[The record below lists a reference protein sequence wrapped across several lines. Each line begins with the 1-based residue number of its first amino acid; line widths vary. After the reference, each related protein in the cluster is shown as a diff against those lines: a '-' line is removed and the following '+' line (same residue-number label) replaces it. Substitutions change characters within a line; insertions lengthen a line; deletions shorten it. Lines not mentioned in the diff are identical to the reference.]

1 MTTIISHPWTD
12 PGNEASAW
20 PLPVAAV
27 AVAWPVLDL
36 LTGPRRIARVHS
48 AFSQAANLEVGE
60 QFVALTAPAAPW
72 VPNGLALAG
81 AHGQRTL
88 LGLRPGQHAWIGEG
102 EIAFPEAGVRV
113 TGEAAE
119 RWEPSLARH
128 LDAVAPTMLARGL
141 WHLATL
147 CRPERESEDR
157 CDSLCAPDTSSRSD
171 LSSPGAELVPFA
183 RRIAGA
189 LDVLAGGLARA
200 DREAVLAGTRR
211 LAGLGPGLTPA
222 GDDILVGACTSLT
235 LFASIGVPEFR
246 RDATALI
253 ELRRLIAETAA
264 AQTTALSAAWLR
276 HAGKGEF
283 SLPLLRLGQAL
294 ASGRAP
300 TIAAATARLMRL
312 GASSGRC
319 AITGLLAIGQA
330 LLRRY
335 TAGA

>member
-1 MTTIISHPWTD
+1 MTTIISHSWID

-20 PLPVAAV
+20 PLSVAAAAV
-27 AVAWPVLDL
+27 ALPVLDL

-72 VPNGLALAG
+72 VPNGLALAST
-81 AHGQRTL
+81 HGQRTL

-102 EIAFPEAGVRV
+102 EIAFPETGVRI
-113 TGEAAE
+113 TGDAAE
-119 RWEPSLARH
+119 RWEPSLARY
-128 LDAVAPTMLARGL
+128 LDAVAPAMLARGL
-141 WHLATL
+141 RHLATL
-147 CRPERESEDR
+147 CRLELESEDR
-157 CDSLCAPDTSSRSD
+157 CDSLHAPGTSSRPD
-171 LSSPGAELVPFA
+171 LSSPGAELAPFA

-189 LDVLAGGLARA
+189 LDVLADGLARA
-200 DREAVLAGTRR
+200 DRGAVLVGTRR

-222 GDDILVGACTSLT
+222 GDDVLVGACAALT
-235 LFASIGVPEFR
+235 LVACTGAPESR
-246 RDATALI
+246 RDAPALL

-276 HAGKGEF
+276 HAGRGEF
-283 SLPLLRLGQAL
+283 SLPLLRLGQAI
-294 ASGRAP
+294 ASARAP
-300 TIAAATARLMRL
+300 AIAAAMARLMRV

-319 AITGLLAIGQA
+319 TVTGLLAAGQA
-330 LLRRY
+330 LIWRY

>member
-1 MTTIISHPWTD
+1 VTTIISHSWTD

-20 PLPVAAV
+20 PLPVAAA

-72 VPNGLALAG
+72 VPNGLALAS

-102 EIAFPEAGVRV
+102 EIAFPEAGVRI
-113 TGEAAE
+113 TGDAVE

-141 WHLATL
+141 RHLATL
-147 CRPERESEDR
+147 CRPELESG
-157 CDSLCAPDTSSRSD
+157 SVSD
-171 LSSPGAELVPFA
+171 QGGSVAQHDLLAPFA
-183 RRIAGA
+183 PRIAGA
-189 LDVLAGGLARA
+189 LEVLATGLAWDDRA
-200 DREAVLAGTRR
+200 AVLDGTRR

-222 GDDILVGACTSLT
+222 GDDILVGACAALT
-235 LFASIGVPEFR
+235 LLACAGESYLR
-246 RDATALI
+246 RDTRALL
-253 ELRRLIAETAA
+253 ELRQLITETAA
-264 AQTTALSAAWLR
+264 AQTTALSAAWLW
-276 HAGKGEF
+276 HAGEGEF

-300 TIAAATARLMRL
+300 AIAAAAARLMRL

-319 AITGLLAIGQA
+319 TITGLLAAGQA
-330 LLRRY
+330 LIWRY

>member
-1 MTTIISHPWTD
+1 MITFISHPWTD
-12 PGNEASAW
+12 PANDARSW
-20 PLPVAAV
+20 SLTVTTR
-27 AVAWPVLDL
+27 AVAWPVLNL
-36 LTGPRRIARVHS
+36 LTGPRRLARVHS

-60 QFVALTAPAAPW
+60 QFVALTAPAVPW
-72 VPNGLALAG
+72 VANGLALAST
-81 AHGQRTL
+81 HGQCTL

-102 EIAFPEAGVRV
+102 EIAFPEAGVRI
-113 TGEAAE
+113 TGDAAE

-141 WHLATL
+141 RHLATL
-147 CRPERESEDR
+147 CRPELESE
-157 CDSLCAPDTSSRSD
+157 
-171 LSSPGAELVPFA
+171 ELAPFA
-183 RRIAGA
+183 RWLAGA

-200 DREAVLAGTRR
+200 DRGAVLAGTRR

-222 GDDILVGACTSLT
+222 GDDILVGTCAALT
-235 LFASIGVPEFR
+235 LVTCTGAPEFR
-246 RDATALI
+246 RDATALL

-276 HAGKGEF
+276 HAGRGEF

-300 TIAAATARLMRL
+300 AIATAAAGLARL

-319 AITGLLAIGQA
+319 TLTGLLAAGQA
-330 LLRRY
+330 LVRRY